1 MNLVECYI
9 IKIHDEQVYP
19 FNKDF
24 VDVDLTY
31 DCYGTVKRDTK
42 LFPKSVWEKAKERGY
57 FLV

>member
-42 LFPKSVWEKAKERGY
+42 LFPKGVWEKAKERGY
-57 FLV
+57 FLE